1 VKPLKTN
8 VISKDQIQIIY
19 CFTNPEKKAKIE
31 GYERVKIGKTDNI
44 PRRLKELFSTGVSE
58 SFEVYRALVV
68 PNMDETE
75 TYIHKMLSKYRA
87 NPRREF
93 FDVPL
98 DMIDNLFDLLLT
110 FSEVEEYTYEDKEEF
125 EPKTDVTLYHI
136 GLRDGNIMQIS
147 GNNDYIED
155 VKVVN
160 AKENLILYDGKPQSL
175 SSAANNIAIKSGGSG
190 KRSGW
195 KVGFWN
201 GKSLVEHRAE
211 YFYAIIRV

>member
-1 VKPLKTN
+1 MKPLKTN
-8 VISKDQIQIIY
+8 VISKDQIQTIY

-58 SFEVYRALVV
+58 AFEVYRALVV

-75 TYIHKMLSKYRA
+75 THIHKMLFKYRV
-87 NPRREF
+87 NHRREF

-110 FSEVEEYTYEDKEEF
+110 FSEVEEYAYEDKEEF
-125 EPKTDVTLYHI
+125 EPKTDVTLYDI
-136 GLRDGNIMQIS
+136 GLRDGDIMQIS
-147 GNNDYIED
+147 GINDYIED

-160 AKENLILYDGKPQSL
+160 DKQNLISYDGKPQSL
-175 SSAANNIAIKSGGSG
+175 SSAAINIAIKSGGSG

-195 KVGFWN
+195 KEGSWN
-201 GKSLVEHRAE
+201 GKKLVEHKAE
-211 YFYAIIRV
+211 YLRNQ

>member
-1 VKPLKTN
+1 
-8 VISKDQIQIIY
+8 VISKDQIQTIY

-31 GYERVKIGKTDNI
+31 GYERVKFGKTDNI

-58 SFEVYRALVV
+58 AFEVYRALVV

-75 TYIHKMLSKYRA
+75 KHIHKMLFKYRV
-87 NPRREF
+87 NHRREF

-110 FSEVEEYTYEDKEEF
+110 FSEVEEYAHEDKEEF
-125 EPKTDVTLYHI
+125 EPKTFEPKTDVTLYDI
-136 GLRDGNIMQIS
+136 GLRDGDIMQIS

-160 AKENLILYDGKPQSL
+160 AKENLISYDGKPQSL

-201 GKSLVEHRAE
+201 GKNLVEHKAE
-211 YFYAIIRV
+211 YLRNQ

>member
-1 VKPLKTN
+1 M
-8 VISKDQIQIIY
+8 ISKDQIQIIY
-19 CFTNPEKKAKIE
+19 CFTNPEKKTKIE

-58 SFEVYRALVV
+58 PFEVYRALVV
-68 PNMDETE
+68 PNMDEIE
-75 TYIHKMLSKYRA
+75 THIHKILFKYRV
-87 NPRREF
+87 NNRREF
-93 FDVPL
+93 FDGPL

-110 FSEVEEYTYEDKEEF
+110 FSKVEEYAYEDKEES
-125 EPKTDVTLYHI
+125 EPKTDVTLYDI

-147 GNNDYIED
+147 GNNNYIED

-175 SSAANNIAIKSGGSG
+175 SPAANSIAIKSGGSG

-195 KVGFWN
+195 KVGLWN
-201 GKSLVEHRAE
+201 GKSLVDHKAE
-211 YFYAIIRV
+211 YLRNQ

>member
-1 VKPLKTN
+1 M
-8 VISKDQIQIIY
+8 ISKDQIQIIY

-31 GYERVKIGKTDNI
+31 GYERVKIGKTNNI
-44 PRRLKELFSTGVSE
+44 PARLKDLFNTSVSE
-58 SFEVYRALVV
+58 AFEVYRALVV

-75 TYIHKMLSKYRA
+75 TYIHKMLFKYRV

-175 SSAANNIAIKSGGSG
+175 SSAANNITIKIGGSG
-190 KRSGW
+190 KRNGW

-211 YFYAIIRV
+211 YLRNQ